1 MTKMTDNA
9 ALLDN
14 NKETTKMTDN
24 TALLDKLLQ
33 PTGEE
38 EATDYCDEHVYMFD
52 HDPDSDDE
60 YDENDYYEI
69 EIEFKEM
76 MEQIYDWAYDC
87 DIWLRREP
95 HRYSE
100 GDVSSIERQIEDMYN
115 AMSRLHTYASDY
127 VE

>member
-1 MTKMTDNA
+1 
-9 ALLDN
+9 
-14 NKETTKMTDN
+14 MTDN

-60 YDENDYYEI
+60 YYEDESYEVDSDYLY
-69 EIEFKEM
+69 K
-76 MEQIYDWAYDC
+76 MEQIYNWAYDC
-87 DIWLRREP
+87 DTWLRGENR
-95 HRYSE
+95 RYSE
-100 GDVSSIERQIEDMYN
+100 GYVSSIEYQIEDMYN
-115 AMSRLHTYASDY
+115 AMNRLHTYVSDY